1 MGQLLAS
8 GAVSLN
14 PDSGKLPG
22 SQVLQTLV
30 DGIGGWMLLLA
41 LVGLIL
47 GAATWAIGAHSQ
59 NYQQSYNG
67 RRAVLISALAALLI
81 GAAPAVI
88 NFLFGTGTQVHSPI
102 G

>member
-1 MGQLLAS
+1 MGARLAE
-8 GAVSLN
+8 GAVSLHPN
-14 PDSGKLPG
+14 SSNLPG
-22 SQVLQTLV
+22 ADVLQTLV
-30 DGIGGWMLLLA
+30 NGLGGWALLLA
-41 LVGLIL
+41 LVGLII

-67 RRAVLISALAALLI
+67 RRAVLVSALAALVI

-88 NFLFGTGTQVHSPI
+88 NFLFGSGTHIHSPF

>member
-1 MGQLLAS
+1 MEALLAK
-8 GAVSLN
+8 GAVSLS
-14 PDSGKLPG
+14 PDSSRLPG
-22 SQVLQTLV
+22 STVLQHLV

-67 RRAVLISALAALLI
+67 RRAVLVSALAALVI

-88 NFLFGTGTQVHSPI
+88 NFLFGSGTRFHNPL